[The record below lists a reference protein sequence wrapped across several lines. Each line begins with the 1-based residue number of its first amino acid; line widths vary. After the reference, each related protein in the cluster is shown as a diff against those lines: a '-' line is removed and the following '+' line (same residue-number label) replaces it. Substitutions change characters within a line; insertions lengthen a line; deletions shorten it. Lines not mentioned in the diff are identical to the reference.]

1 MKKLKDVSP
10 ALDLAMKLMYDYPNE
25 IKEEKLIEI
34 RLTHR
39 NAFLDILVTDT
50 DKKPNKDLEKII
62 FDALVKVLGPKY
74 GIDPN
79 SWETKEID

>member
-1 MKKLKDVSP
+1 MVKSKSP
-10 ALDLAMKLMYDYPNE
+10 ALDVAMMVMDGIANKV
-25 IKEEKLIEI
+25 KEEKLIEI

-50 DKKPNKDLEKII
+50 DKKPNLELEKII

-79 SWETKEID
+79 SWETEHIK

>member
-1 MKKLKDVSP
+1 MVKSKSP
-10 ALDLAMKLMYDYPNE
+10 ALDVAMMVMDGIANKV
-25 IKEEKLIEI
+25 KEEKLIEI

-50 DKKPNKDLEKII
+50 DKKPNLELEKII

-79 SWETKEID
+79 SWETEHIE